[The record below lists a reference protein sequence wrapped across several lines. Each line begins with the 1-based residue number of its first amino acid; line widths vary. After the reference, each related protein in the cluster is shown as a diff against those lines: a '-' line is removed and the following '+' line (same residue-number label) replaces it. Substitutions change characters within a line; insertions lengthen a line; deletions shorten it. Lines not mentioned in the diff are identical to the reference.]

1 MIDPALKNTVKY
13 YAAGLLLALPFGVL
27 SAVLIVVGYNHSSD
41 RFLIVSV
48 ILAVPCVYV
57 VLRATIP
64 FGRMVYYV
72 RKMRESEAHF
82 LRQSGCSVFQG
93 ALGAGKSSLAG
104 YILVLNARQ
113 LWAQLQADY
122 ITMSTQVHGWRNQC
136 VIGTDM
142 LPARSAGRK
151 CSAGGCSYDAG
162 TK

>member
-82 LRQSGCSVFQG
+82 LRQCS
-93 ALGAGKSSLAG
+93 
-104 YILVLNARQ
+104 R
-113 LWAQLQADY
+113 
-122 ITMSTQVHGWRNQC
+122 
-136 VIGTDM
+136 
-142 LPARSAGRK
+142 ARSAPASRRLLDI
-151 CSAGGCSYDAG
+151 YWY
-162 TK
+162 